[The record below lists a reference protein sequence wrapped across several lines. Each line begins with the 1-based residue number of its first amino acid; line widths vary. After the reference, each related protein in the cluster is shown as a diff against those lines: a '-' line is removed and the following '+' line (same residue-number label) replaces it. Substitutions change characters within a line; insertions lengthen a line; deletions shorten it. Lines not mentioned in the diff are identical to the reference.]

1 MDKSSSKIFV
11 LIKFEFSWKILLYQI
26 SGDQTKSNPFMAKKR
41 VGQKKV
47 ESKFWTFF
55 FQAAILYIS
64 ENISNFILIVNYY
77 VYKRCFN

>member
-1 MDKSSSKIFV
+1 
-11 LIKFEFSWKILLYQI
+11 
-26 SGDQTKSNPFMAKKR
+26 MAKKR